1 MSLIP
6 YKARILVGAISL
18 ALKERKKFS
27 QTIFIAP
34 NKRKELI
41 KGRAQQKKHAKS
53 KHSRLGAYLQGGR
66 LFEVGRLI
74 ERKR

>member
-27 QTIFIAP
+27 QTIFMAP

-41 KGRAQQKKHAKS
+41 KDRAQQKNVLNKNIRDWALIYRVAAY
-53 KHSRLGAYLQGGR
+53 SRSGA
-66 LFEVGRLI
+66 
-74 ERKR
+74 